1 MDKNNENLP
10 ESFVSQYH
18 SDEAPDSVR
27 YLQAGIQISSWSA
40 RPLAHILR

>member
-27 YLQAGIQISSWSA
+27 YLQISSWSA